1 MERRERGARWF
12 YYRAREAKK
21 DEDIGFKF
29 SMDFIWVGLI
39 SILVVFF
46 FFNYY
51 SGWVNFRGWVDF
63 EWIYGI
69 PCNIL
74 V

>member
-46 FFNYY
+46 FLIIIQVGLIF
-51 SGWVNFRGWVDF
+51 GVGL
-63 EWIYGI
+63 
-69 PCNIL
+69 IL
-74 V
+74 NGYMVYHVIF